1 MSLRGVY
8 VVTVT
13 PFTRDGNVDLA
24 GIEKNADWLIRQGV
38 HGLIPLGSTGEFA
51 SLEDEDKKA
60 VVDRVMKTAGGRV
73 PVVVGATA
81 ETTDKAIR
89 NAKYAEAAGAAGVL
103 VLPPYYYTPDQ
114 EEIYDHYRRIAEAV
128 KVPVM
133 IYNNPGSSKVDIQAD
148 TVARL
153 ARVPGIEC
161 IKESTGDIRRITEI
175 RLLTEDKLTVFCGW
189 EDMAYESF
197 LMGARGWVCVLGN
210 ILPKECVE
218 LYDLVAV
225 KKDLPAAWTLYR
237 KLLPLLRHLEYAG
250 KPHKTLKYVLDK
262 MGLAGG
268 FSSSPKRALDTEDKA
283 VIDKMLADL
292 GKA

>member
-51 SLEDEDKKA
+51 SLEDEDKKV

-128 KVPVM
+128 KIPVM

-225 KKDLPAAWTLYR
+225 KKDLPSAWTLYR
-237 KLLPLLRHLEYAG
+237 KLLPLLRYLEYAG

-283 VIDKMLADL
+283 LIDKMLADL